1 MLNNLLITIKN
12 AQKARKETVKLPF
25 SNFDF
30 AVAEILAAKGFVENV
45 SKKGRLPKRIIEVK
59 LKYDAAGKGA
69 IDGVK
74 VISSPSRRLYS
85 GYAELRAVKQGYG
98 VSVVSTSKG
107 VMTSSEARK
116 QKVGGQ
122 LLFEIW

>member
-12 AQKARKETVKLPF
+12 AQKARKEAVKLPY

-30 AVAEILAAKGFVENV
+30 AIAEILAKRGFVESV
-45 SKKGRLPKRIIEVK
+45 AKKGRMPKRIIEVK
-59 LKYDAAGKGA
+59 IKYDANGLGA
-69 IDGVK
+69 ITGIK
-74 VISSPSRRLYS
+74 VLSKPSRRLYS

-98 VSVVSTSKG
+98 VSIVSTSKG